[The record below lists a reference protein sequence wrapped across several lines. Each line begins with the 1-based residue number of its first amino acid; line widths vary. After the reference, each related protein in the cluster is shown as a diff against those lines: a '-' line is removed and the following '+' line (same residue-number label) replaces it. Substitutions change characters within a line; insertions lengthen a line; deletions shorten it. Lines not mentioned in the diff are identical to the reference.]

1 MSDGSR
7 IGRLLADADEVL
19 EDGVFEWANRR
30 TGHERE
36 QRHASITDDRAEFDS
51 LDRDPG
57 VDLPLSQEARREV
70 KRKFAGAKLFL
81 AAADYKDRGA
91 DSLLAEEYEV
101 ETLELLLD
109 YAQYRSFTALDE
121 ERLKDRITDRDD
133 RLYGLVRDE
142 IVSQESALRRVRRSQ
157 ENELSKREIEF
168 LDDCY
173 RQRSEKLE
181 EAVALYVRERGVS
194 EVVDDIERAAV
205 AASDAAAGRQEVH
218 ERLEAELERFETQ
231 LRSSLR
237 EQHQLLRSRLDAMD
251 GGDGEVESLRE
262 EVRELLDR
270 HEARN
275 EALDEHLDRVASLEA
290 DLDEHLSTLES
301 LREETAP
308 DSEVADLVEAELDR
322 LREEKST
329 IVAEVERSR
338 RERARLEAEVEE
350 LRAEQASDGPDD
362 GAEEEEDAATLV
374 PATVARVAELH
385 FVASFREALSGT
397 RELRLPDGETF
408 EVPEG
413 YWTDRYVTADDGD
426 RLRELLPADADPET
440 YPANKRSRHT
450 VTVPKYLGLSLS
462 DPLVIEARSVSHLET
477 YATAGADR
485 RPADLSD
492 LLGGVDALVERT
504 EGYGNGTTYLVGL
517 GSPTGWTD
525 RAAAALDDEGL
536 RLGSQVRVCLVDLA
550 AGRLHYDED
559 DPLLTAH
566 TDLFE
571 GALEH
576 ERVADCARAIHET
589 YLADGMEGVTF
600 EAVRS
605 ELDYEPHIIKR
616 AFNRLQA
623 DGVGTQFETDDG
635 LGLSFD

>member
-36 QRHASITDDRAEFDS
+36 QRHDSITDDRAEFES

-57 VDLPLSQEARREV
+57 VDLPLSQEARKEV
-70 KRKFAGAKLFL
+70 KRTFTGAKLFL

-142 IVSQESALRRVRRSQ
+142 IVSQESALQRVRRSQ
-157 ENELSKREIEF
+157 EHELSKREIEF

-181 EAVALYVRERGVS
+181 EAVALYVRERGVT

-218 ERLEAELERFETQ
+218 EQLQSELERFETQ

-251 GGDGEVESLRE
+251 GDRGDVESLRE

-275 EALDEHLDRVASLEA
+275 DALDEHLDRVASLES

-308 DSEVADLVEAELDR
+308 DSEVADLVEAELAR

-338 RERARLEAEVEE
+338 RERARLEAEIEE
-350 LRAEQASDGPDD
+350 LRAEQATAGPSGADGD
-362 GAEEEEDAATLV
+362 EDAATLV

-385 FVASFREALSGT
+385 FVASFREAVAET
-397 RELRLPDGETF
+397 QAIRLPDGETF

-492 LLGGVDALVERT
+492 LLGAVDALVERT

-525 RAAAALDDEGL
+525 RAAAALNDEGI

-550 AGRLHYDED
+550 AGRLHYDEG
-559 DPLLTAH
+559 DPLLAAH
-566 TDLFE
+566 AALFE

-576 ERVADCARAIHET
+576 ERVADCVHTIRET
-589 YLADGMEGVTF
+589 YLADGMEGVTL
-600 EAVRS
+600 ETARS
-605 ELDYEPHIIKR
+605 ELDYGPHIIKR

-623 DGVGTQFETDDG
+623 DGVGTQFETNDG